1 MLGFGEKKGGCVAN
15 KIWLHL
21 PWTHFVV
28 PIIPGGGG
36 NILPNSVPSHNEVQ
50 KEAEC
55 LVQCPKLTYHST
67 DSQDLFP
74 SADVQ
79 MLC

>member
-1 MLGFGEKKGGCVAN
+1 MLGFGEKKGRCVAN
-15 KIWLHL
+15 KIWLRL

-36 NILPNSVPSHNEVQ
+36 KVLPNSAPLHKEIQ
-50 KEAEC
+50 KEAEG
-55 LVQCPKLTYHST
+55 LVRCPKLTHHFS

-79 MLC
+79 VLC